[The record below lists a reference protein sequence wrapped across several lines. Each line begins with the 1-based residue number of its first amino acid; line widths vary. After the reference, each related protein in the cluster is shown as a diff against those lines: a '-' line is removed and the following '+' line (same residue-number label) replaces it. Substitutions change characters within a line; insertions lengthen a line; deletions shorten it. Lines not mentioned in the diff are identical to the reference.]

1 MDEFESL
8 SHTKW
13 ECKYHV
19 VFIPKFR
26 RKALYGQLRDH
37 LGELLRKLATQK
49 ESRIEEGH
57 LMPDHVHMMISIPP
71 KYAVSQV
78 IGYVKGKSA
87 IHLARV
93 YGERR
98 RNFVGQHFWAR
109 GYFVSTVGR
118 DEAFPEVHRDH
129 RFCEPPSTRKV
140 KSRWTS
146 LRFKSHKLGIRVSRR
161 VHPEV
166 PPQGAIR
173 ATAGSSWRI
182 ASQVSNSKGKSDRR
196 RAFDAGSCAHHHFD
210 PTEIRGFSGDRI
222 CQGQECDPSGPRLRG
237 TAAQFCRATFLGARI
252 FRLDRGEGRSCDPGI
267 HQEPGKGR
275 SEAGATEPLALIGHH
290 QVAQ

>member
-1 MDEFESL
+1 MILNRAGDSRLCRGRSNSLTFPEVHRDHRFCEPPSTRKVKSRWTSLRVL

-19 VFIPKFR
+19 GVHPKFR

-49 ESRIEEGH
+49 ERRIEEGH

-118 DEAFPEVHRDH
+118 DEA
-129 RFCEPPSTRKV
+129 
-140 KSRWTS
+140 
-146 LRFKSHKLGIRVSRR
+146 
-161 VHPEV
+161 
-166 PPQGAIR
+166 AIR
-173 ATAGSSWRI
+173 EYIKSQEKEDQRLEQLNLWR
-182 ASQVSNSKGKSDRR
+182 
-196 RAFDAGSCAHHHFD
+196 
-210 PTEIRGFSGDRI
+210 
-222 CQGQECDPSGPRLRG
+222 
-237 TAAQFCRATFLGARI
+237 
-252 FRLDRGEGRSCDPGI
+252 
-267 HQEPGKGR
+267 
-275 SEAGATEPLALIGHH
+275 
-290 QVAQ
+290 